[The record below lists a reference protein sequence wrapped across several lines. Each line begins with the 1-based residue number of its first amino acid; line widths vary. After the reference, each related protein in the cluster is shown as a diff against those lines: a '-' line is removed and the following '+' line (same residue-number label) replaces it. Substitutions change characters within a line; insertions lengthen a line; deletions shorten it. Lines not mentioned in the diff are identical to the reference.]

1 MIERPHQQALA
12 ATVSEMG
19 VTMTFEGEDHGDLVR
34 QVREWLAV
42 VEDEPEGPLTPTEAI
57 EQGAD
62 LTKDALRIIASAA
75 PGRIAQNDVFQRL
88 TGMGYKATDATK
100 AALITGVG
108 AIEEATGGGVVKEV
122 RDTGRDAIYEM
133 NVAVAKQILKQLQ
146 GS

>member
-1 MIERPHQQALA
+1 
-12 ATVSEMG
+12 
-19 VTMTFEGEDHGDLVR
+19 MTFEGENHADLVR
-34 QVREWLAV
+34 QVQEWLAT
-42 VEDEPEGPLTPTEAI
+42 VETEEEGPLTPAEAI

-62 LTKDALRIIASAA
+62 LTKDALRIIAQAA

-108 AIEEATGGGVVKEV
+108 AIEDATGGGVVKEI